1 MRRICLKR
9 QYNSTAVG
17 FPIRNDQRAFV
28 NRLFSAFVLAGT
40 RTRSRVYEKI
50 HPFSLVRSWGSLSN
64 FLHRA
69 CIILLCCRD
78 DAGIVQKCCRD
89 IAWIVLHCLLWFAC
103 GSLGNHLQILNID
116 VEHIRGSFVA
126 ISRVFG
132 GC

>member
-17 FPIRNDQRAFV
+17 FPIRNDQKAFV
-28 NRLFSAFVLAGT
+28 NRYFSAFVLAGT

-50 HPFSLVRSWGSLSN
+50 QPFFLVRSWDSLSN

-69 CIILLCCRD
+69 CIILLYSRD
-78 DAGIVQKCCRD
+78 DAGIVQRCCRD
-89 IAWIVLHCLLWFAC
+89 IAWIVIHCSLWFASGLL
-103 GSLGNHLQILNID
+103 GSHLQILNID
-116 VEHIRGSFVA
+116 IEHIRGSFVA